1 MISRTT
7 LQKAANK
14 NIIEAQQVDA
24 LYEFLQQEASHN
36 AADESRDEP
45 LKFVRSFGDVFIT
58 LGIILLL
65 VASNKLA
72 ISGYY
77 YLLPAAAFVLLAE
90 WLVKRRRLSLPGIA
104 ILIAIL
110 FFINRALSIEHP
122 QANIIT
128 LAVLGVSSLLFYL
141 RYRMPF
147 SLLPLAMSGVAI
159 FVLQLGLDILQQP
172 LILLVPGLILF
183 SIAVAFDA
191 QDSRRQ
197 THLSDSAFWLH
208 LVASPLI
215 VHSVMVSI
223 LFSEASWTHWLNK
236 ELLMLVFFIGFFLL
250 ALLLDRR
257 AMLVS
262 TQLYVIYALTQLLQ
276 HSLSPGENLLVYLL
290 MLLGLFVIFFGT
302 YWYKTRRLLF
312 ARLADLPI
320 ARFLPDL
327 QLQDSKPHSVTGGK

>member
-1 MISRTT
+1 MISRKT

-14 NIIEAQQVDA
+14 NIIEAHQVDA
-24 LYEFLQQEASHN
+24 LYDFLQHEAP
-36 AADESRDEP
+36 ARATDENREEP

-122 QANIIT
+122 QASVIT
-128 LAVLGVSSLLFYL
+128 LAALGISSLLFYL

-147 SLLPLAMSGVAI
+147 SLLPLALSGVAI

-172 LILLVPGLILF
+172 LILLVPGLMLF
-183 SIAVAFDA
+183 VIALSFDV
-191 QDSRRQ
+191 QDPRRES
-197 THLSDSAFWLH
+197 HLSDSAFWLH

-223 LFSEASWTHWLNK
+223 LLSQQGWTHWLSK
-236 ELLMLVFFIGFFLL
+236 ELLMVIFFIGFFLL

-262 TQLYVIYALTQLLQ
+262 TQLYVIYALTQLL
-276 HSLSPGENLLVYLL
+276 HNNLSRSENVMIYLL

-302 YWYKTRRLLF
+302 YWYRTRRLLF
-312 ARLADLPI
+312 ARLANTTI
-320 ARFLPDL
+320 ARYLPDL
-327 QLQDSKPHSVTGGK
+327 QLQDNKPIQ

>member
-1 MISRTT
+1 MISRKT

-14 NIIEAQQVDA
+14 NIIEAHQVDA
-24 LYEFLQQEASHN
+24 LYDFLQHEVSAR
-36 AADESRDEP
+36 AIDENREEP

-122 QANIIT
+122 QASVIT
-128 LAVLGVSSLLFYL
+128 LAVLGISSLLFYL
-141 RYRMPF
+141 RYHMPF
-147 SLLPLAMSGVAI
+147 SLLPLALSGVAI

-172 LILLVPGLILF
+172 LILLVPGLMLF
-183 SIAVAFDA
+183 VIALSFDV
-191 QDSRRQ
+191 QDPRRES
-197 THLSDSAFWLH
+197 HLSDSAFWLH

-223 LFSEASWTHWLNK
+223 LLSQQGWTHWLSK
-236 ELLMLVFFIGFFLL
+236 ELLMVIFFVGFFLL

-262 TQLYVIYALTQLLQ
+262 TQLYVIYALTQLL
-276 HSLSPGENLLVYLL
+276 HNNLSRSENVMIYLL

-302 YWYKTRRLLF
+302 YWYRTRRLLF
-312 ARLADLPI
+312 AHLANTTI
-320 ARFLPDL
+320 ARYLPDL
-327 QLQDSKPHSVTGGK
+327 QLQDNKPIQ

>member
-7 LQKAANK
+7 LQKAADK
-14 NIIEAQQVDA
+14 NIIEAHQVDA
-24 LYEFLQQEASHN
+24 LYDFLQHEASPN
-36 AADESRDEP
+36 AADESREEP

-77 YLLPAAAFVLLAE
+77 YLLPATAFVLLAE

-110 FFINRALSIEHP
+110 FFINKALSIEHP
-122 QANIIT
+122 QANVIT
-128 LAVLGVSSLLFYL
+128 LAVLGISSLLFYL
-141 RYRMPF
+141 RYHMPF
-147 SLLPLAMSGVAI
+147 SLLPLALSAVAI

-172 LILLVPGLILF
+172 LILLVPGLVLF

-191 QDSRRQ
+191 RDSRRQ

-223 LFSEASWTHWLNK
+223 LLSQQDWTHWLNK
-236 ELLMLVFFIGFFLL
+236 EMMMVVFFIGFFLL

-262 TQLYVIYALTQLLQ
+262 TQLYVIYALTQLL
-276 HSLSPGENLLVYLL
+276 HNNLSRSENMMIYLL

-312 ARLADLPI
+312 ARIGNTAI
-320 ARFLPDL
+320 ARYLPDL
-327 QLQDSKPHSVTGGK
+327 QLQDNKPLSKPG